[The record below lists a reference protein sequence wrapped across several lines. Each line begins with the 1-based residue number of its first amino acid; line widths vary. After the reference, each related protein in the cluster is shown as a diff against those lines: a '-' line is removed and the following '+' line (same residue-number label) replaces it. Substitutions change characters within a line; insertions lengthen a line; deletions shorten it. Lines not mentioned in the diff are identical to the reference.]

1 MRNLVEFFV
10 RYGVF
15 IVFLLLEILCF
26 NLVIRNNERQSE
38 IYHRFSTSVS
48 ASMQK
53 RVTAVTSFM
62 GLRDVND
69 SLRTENSRLRE
80 QLINRVET
88 ISRTGVVID
97 STMDKYEVIPAV
109 VVQNSIGSRNNYMT
123 IDKGAVAGVAKGM
136 GVVSPNGPV
145 GIVVATTPHYAKVMS
160 VLHSNTMVSAAIQS
174 KGYFGS
180 LVWRSSDPRIM
191 ELDAIPKHA
200 RIKRGDAVVTSGYSN
215 VFPEDLLIGQI
226 DTFWL
231 PRGSNFYRSKVRLN
245 SELSRIQSVYVVSN
259 LSLPERDSLESI
271 GLDE

>member
-15 IVFLLLEILCF
+15 LVFLLLELLCF
-26 NLVIRNNERQSE
+26 NLVIRNNQRQSE
-38 IYHRFSTSVS
+38 IYHRVSTSAT

-53 RVTAVTSFM
+53 RVTAITSFM
-62 GLRDVND
+62 RLRDVND
-69 SLRTENSRLRE
+69 SLRYENSRLRE

-97 STMDKYEVIPAV
+97 STIAKYEVVPAV
-109 VVQNSIGSRNNYMT
+109 VVQNSVGSRNNYII
-123 IDKGAVAGVAKGM
+123 IDRGSESGIGKGM
-136 GVVSPNGPV
+136 GVVSSNGPV
-145 GIVVATTPHYAKVMS
+145 GIVVAATPHYSKVMS
-160 VLHSNTMVSAAIQS
+160 VLHSNTMISAAIRS

-200 RIKRGDAVVTSGYSN
+200 RLQRGDIVETSGYSN
-215 VFPEDLLIGQI
+215 VFPEKLQIGQI

-231 PRGSNFYRSKVRLN
+231 PRGSNFYRSKVKLN
-245 SELSRIQSVYVVSN
+245 SDLSRIQSVYVVTN
-259 LSLPERDSLESI
+259 LSLPQRDSLEAI